1 MLKLLLTLL
10 LIIPALSAHAAPDP
24 ALIRQ
29 LADEDS
35 GVRISAIEKLTLEAD
50 PASLPIL
57 KAMSD
62 DALYAAGS
70 TLLIVAGYAYVW
82 KKGGL
87 DLATRQ
93 PKSAEPK
100 PS

>member
-50 PASLPIL
+50 PASLPISKPCSTTCRL
-57 KAMSD
+57 RLAGAGGATESD
-62 DALYAAGS
+62 
-70 TLLIVAGYAYVW
+70 
-82 KKGGL
+82 
-87 DLATRQ
+87 
-93 PKSAEPK
+93 
-100 PS
+100 

>member
-35 GVRISAIEKLTLEAD
+35 GVRISAGCQQQFA
-50 PASLPIL
+50 AV
-57 KAMSD
+57 KA
-62 DALYAAGS
+62 
-70 TLLIVAGYAYVW
+70 V
-82 KKGGL
+82 
-87 DLATRQ
+87 
-93 PKSAEPK
+93 
-100 PS
+100 